1 MRVRHQLTATLL
13 LLVLSLPVLAHEAK
27 TTLYQRLGGYDAI
40 AAVTDEFITRLL
52 SDPSMARFFSGFSTD
67 SKQRIRQH
75 LVDQLCAGTGG
86 PCVYKGR
93 DMKTTHAGIGITE
106 AEWNIGVGH
115 LVAAIDKFKVPQTEK
130 DELIAIAA
138 SFKKDIVEKP

>member
-1 MRVRHQLTATLL
+1 MKNRRPFFAVLL
-13 LLVLSLPVLAHEAK
+13 LCAFALPVLAHETK

-40 AAVTDEFITRLL
+40 AAVSDELLARLL
-52 SDPSMARFFSGFSTD
+52 ADPAMARFFSGFSTD

-106 AEWNIGVGH
+106 AEWNVFVGH
-115 LVAAIDKFKVPQTEK
+115 FVGAIDKFKVPHKEK
-130 DELIAIAA
+130 DELLAIAA
-138 SFKKDIVEKP
+138 SFKNDIVEKP